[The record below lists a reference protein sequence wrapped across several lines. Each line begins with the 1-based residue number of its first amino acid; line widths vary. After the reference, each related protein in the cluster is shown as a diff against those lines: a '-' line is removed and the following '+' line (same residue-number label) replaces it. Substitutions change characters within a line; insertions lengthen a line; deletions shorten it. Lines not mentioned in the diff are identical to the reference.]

1 MVTMNGWNQQ
11 KQEKIEMESDKYS
24 ESQMLLRQECIMLLQ
39 KYLMQHQK
47 EVYEFSNDWI
57 AKGNKDTTYLEE
69 DFLKYVNDIEKW
81 RKLASK
87 VH

>member
-1 MVTMNGWNQQ
+1 MNGCY
-11 KQEKIEMESDKYS
+11 QEEVVTEMESEKYS
-24 ESQMLLRQECIMLLQ
+24 ASEMQVRQECIMILQ
-39 KYLMQHQK
+39 KYLNQHMK
-47 EVYEFSNDWI
+47 EVYEFSNDWV
-57 AKGNKDTTYLEE
+57 AKGNKDTTWLEE